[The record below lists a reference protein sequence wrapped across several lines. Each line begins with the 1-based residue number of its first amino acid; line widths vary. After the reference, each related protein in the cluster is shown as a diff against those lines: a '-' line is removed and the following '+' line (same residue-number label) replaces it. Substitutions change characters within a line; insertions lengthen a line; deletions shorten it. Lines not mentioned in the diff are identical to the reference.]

1 MTDRLSR
8 RSLLATLGAG
18 TVALAGCSSLTT
30 DGGQQVSQGEI
41 EESMFV
47 GDDPPTDEPANAPP
61 FGDRKLPIP
70 VSLADLERNAQDGGP
85 PKDGIPSID
94 DPRFVSPGEASGLDD
109 DSIVL
114 AVGGDD
120 PKAYPRRIL
129 VHHEIVNDEIDG
141 TPVSVTYCPLTGT
154 AQGFERGETEFGVSG
169 RLINNNLVMYDRE
182 LERWWPQIP
191 AVSIPGPWHDTE
203 GGATLREFEVVRT
216 TWGQWRSQYPD
227 TAVLSEDTGFA
238 RNYDR
243 DPYEPRGYYT
253 SNSTIFPNIFTDGAD
268 RFHAKEWFYG
278 ARSENGAVAFLRE
291 TVHDEGVVHGSI
303 GSNPVVAVH
312 DPALDTAYVYWNP
325 DDETFSYEDG
335 QIVTPGGEAFAP
347 AELPRERIISV
358 DSYWFAWFAYYP
370 NTEVSE

>member
-1 MTDRLSR
+1 MTDHLSR
-8 RSLLATLGAG
+8 RSLLAAVGAG
-18 TVALAGCSSLTT
+18 AVMLAGCSSLTG
-30 DGGQQVSQGEI
+30 DEGQPVSRGEVA
-41 EESMFV
+41 ESTFV
-47 GDDPPTDEPANAPP
+47 GDDPPAGEPANAPP
-61 FGDRKLPIP
+61 FGDRILPIP
-70 VSLADLERNAQDGGP
+70 VSLADLERNAQSGGP

-94 DPRFVSPGEASGLDD
+94 DPTFVSPEASGLDEE
-109 DSIVL
+109 SIVL
-114 AVGGDD
+114 AVGGSD

-129 VHHEIVNDEIDG
+129 VHHEIVNDEVDG

-191 AVSIPGPWHDTE
+191 AVSIPGPWYDTA

-216 TWGQWRSQYPD
+216 TWGQWRSLYPD
-227 TAVLSEDTGFA
+227 TEVLSADTGFA

-253 SNSTIFPNIFTDGAD
+253 SDSTIFPNIFTDEDD

-278 ARSENGAVAFLRE
+278 ARTESGAVAFRRE
-291 TVHDEGVVHGSI
+291 TVHDEGVVHGTI

-312 DPALDTAYVYWNP
+312 DPALDTAYVYHSP
-325 DDETFSYEDG
+325 GDETFSYEDG
-335 QIVTPGGEAFAP
+335 QVVTGDGERFAP
-347 AELPRERIISV
+347 AELPRDRIISF
-358 DSYWFAWFAYYP
+358 DAYWFAWFAYYP
-370 NTEVSE
+370 NTEVYA